1 MLVLPFMAPG
11 SIDSITFYSL
21 GRKALKAVNR
31 SIAALYDN
39 DSRVPEPL
47 INSHIKDIQWHLG
60 ALAVDSP
67 KPSPKVLRLFPHVNN
82 SSWVALTT
90 IPGVTSMGKE
100 AFVAFRPAHI
110 ISSANLPKET
120 KDMSPNMDPTSSVP
134 ITFHDLYGLATEE
147 GDVFA
152 SQALAT
158 YFDIIVPPSSSCSV
172 AEASMIKVPFP
183 IGSMVAAVERHFDVC
198 LTESLLPTSAL
209 VALGMYELAKTRYDF
224 AAVCSNF
231 AAQSKNEANMA
242 TAQLAAESSAAEA
255 PLGAFSFELLPTTAF
270 TPSMAAKAEAAAGVQ
285 DQMAAMHLGTVKRPS
300 SEAEES
306 PSKRLASEG
315 GSSPSSSDPSKV
327 GSPAVAA
334 CSAPK
339 P

>member
-1 MLVLPFMAPG
+1 MAPG

-134 ITFHDLYGLATEE
+134 ITFHDLYELATEE
-147 GDVFA
+147 GDIFA
-152 SQALAT
+152 SQALVT
-158 YFDIIVPPSSSCSV
+158 Y
-172 AEASMIKVPFP
+172 
-183 IGSMVAAVERHFDVC
+183 
-198 LTESLLPTSAL
+198 LL
-209 VALGMYELAKTRYDF
+209 
-224 AAVCSNF
+224 
-231 AAQSKNEANMA
+231 
-242 TAQLAAESSAAEA
+242 
-255 PLGAFSFELLPTTAF
+255 
-270 TPSMAAKAEAAAGVQ
+270 
-285 DQMAAMHLGTVKRPS
+285 
-300 SEAEES
+300 
-306 PSKRLASEG
+306 
-315 GSSPSSSDPSKV
+315 
-327 GSPAVAA
+327 
-334 CSAPK
+334 
-339 P
+339 